1 MNETEK
7 SALTE
12 VLNEI
17 SKDLKKNRK
26 KSVSFFRIILLLG
39 IILFL
44 GFQFISSLPRP
55 SVAIISIKGLIAE
68 DEPAN
73 ALSISDYLNQAF
85 YHPAIEAIVLDINSG
100 GGSPVQSAQILRE
113 INYLKSASKKPVY
126 AVISDVGAS
135 GAYYIAVG
143 ADKIY
148 ADPSSIVGS
157 IGVISQQLA
166 YQDLMEKVGL
176 ENRTFTAGEHK
187 DFLSGSK
194 PLNPKEV
201 AHMEALLKNMHE
213 QFISAVK
220 KGRGDK
226 LKGHSDE
233 LFSGLFWT
241 GEQAKEL
248 GLIDELASLS
258 EVLRQP
264 QLKDLE
270 IIRYEDELP
279 FIEQLKRGVN
289 IQKALLPSQEL
300 NIK

>member
-113 INYLKSASKKPVY
+113 INHLKSASKKPVY

-166 YQDLMEKVGL
+166 YQNLMEKVGL

-226 LKGHSDE
+226 LKGNPDE